1 MKSRFIAAIGLTAV
15 MMFTGCAGQSA
26 GNAPAAETEAEPAAE
41 TEAEPAAE
49 TEAEPA
55 AETEAEP
62 AAETDTAAQPA
73 IVKYEN
79 PQGWS
84 VSYDSSLFEVT
95 EDEGTN
101 FIYKGEAE
109 GTNRINVKYYADQ
122 MPDEVLYEAMEDADG
137 MPEHTRSEDYFAGR
151 TDVWSI
157 RTSMAS
163 QAVPGA
169 TEDFIAVERNGGTL
183 LVQITTTRQADEMT
197 GIGVSDALA
206 AIVDSFELADQQPQ
220 TYSEYVPGKY
230 TATVTDVIDGNE
242 VSAEYF
248 VQLNE
253 DHTGVISMQDE
264 VAIIWYSRDG
274 KILNAE
280 TSEQI
285 YEYNVEGDNLY
296 LTDPAQS
303 DSEESVTFEFTREAA
318 QK

>member
-1 MKSRFIAAIGLTAV
+1 MKSKLIAAIGLTAV

-26 GNAPAAETEAEPAAE
+26 GNAPAAEPAAE

-49 TEAEPA
+49 TETDQNT
-55 AETEAEP
+55 ETEAEP

-73 IVKYEN
+73 IVKYES

-95 EDEGTN
+95 EDDGTN
-101 FIYKGEAE
+101 FTYKGEAD
-109 GTNRINVKYYADQ
+109 GTNRIRVSYYQDK
-122 MPDEVLYEAMEDADG
+122 MPDEVLYEVMENADE

-151 TDVWSI
+151 KDVWSI

-163 QAVPGA
+163 NTVPGA
-169 TEDFIAVERNGGTL
+169 VEDFIAVERNGGTL
-183 LVQITTTRQADEMT
+183 LVQITTTQQADEMT

-230 TATVTDVIDGNE
+230 TATVTDEIDGNE

-264 VAIIWYSRDG
+264 VPIIWYSRDG
-274 KILNAE
+274 IILNAE
-280 TSEQI
+280 TAEQI

-303 DSEESVTFEFTREAA
+303 DSEESVTFEFTRETAEE
-318 QK
+318 

>member
-1 MKSRFIAAIGLTAV
+1 MKSKWIAAIGLTAV
-15 MMFTGCAGQSA
+15 MMVTGCAAQSA
-26 GNAPAAETEAEPAAE
+26 VA
-41 TEAEPAAE
+41 
-49 TEAEPA
+49 
-55 AETEAEP
+55 
-62 AAETDTAAQPA
+62 
-73 IVKYEN
+73 KYES

-95 EDEGTN
+95 EDDGTN

-109 GTNRINVKYYADQ
+109 GTNRISVKYYADQ
-122 MPDEVLYEAMEDADG
+122 MPDEVLYEAMADAEG
-137 MPEHTRSEDYFAGR
+137 LPEHTRSEDYFAGR

-183 LVQITTTRQADEMT
+183 LVQITTTAQADDAT

-220 TYSEYVPGKY
+220 TYSAFVPGKY
-230 TATVTDVIDGNE
+230 TATVTDEIDGNE
-242 VSAEYF
+242 VSAEYY

-264 VAIIWYSRDG
+264 IPVIWYSREG

-285 YEYNVEGDNLY
+285 YEYTVEGDTLY
-296 LTDPAQS
+296 LTDPAES
-303 DSEESVTFEFTREAA
+303 ESEEPVTFEFTREAE
-318 QK
+318 KK